1 MICIFDTFCKED
13 RETKFQHFRRKV
25 EFEQKIN
32 KRLLEMEICKLLGLV
47 NMVRMCAL
55 GQVSIRITK
64 GYTNGISVFYPP
76 LELLPLEIA
85 SPKAYGLSLPG
96 ICGKVGHM

>member
-32 KRLLEMEICKLLGLV
+32 KGLLEMEICKLLGLV

-55 GQVSIRITK
+55 RQVSIRITK
-64 GYTNGISVFYPP
+64 GYTNGISVLYPP
-76 LELLPLEIA
+76 LSYPPLKLLP
-85 SPKAYGLSLPG
+85 PKLR
-96 ICGKVGHM
+96 V